1 MTWNLEYEIASLALT
16 VILFLSYRPEKY
28 LPLRRNR
35 YFYLTIACEVS
46 VIVFDIIAS
55 ITTGNYVDYPL
66 WFLYGEN
73 ILYFVLLSLEYYLF
87 FNYTISISKHSLLST
102 TFRKIVISIPF
113 LFISLLIVSTPL
125 TNALFYIDRSTGY
138 SRRWAY
144 YYLLIPY
151 LYFYMVLSVVYLSYF
166 HKEIIR
172 AQMLAVLS
180 SYALFIL
187 GAFLQ
192 ASVFPNYLL
201 IGCFSAFGLLIV
213 YLSLQNPEYY
223 LSVKASCF
231 NSKAFRD
238 LTRDYSETNHPF
250 AVFSFCLDHYP
261 ILLNAYGEETMNDIL
276 HQVTLLVNTN
286 YKECQLF
293 YIEDGCFSLMIQD
306 DTTPDELADFLEER
320 FEHAWSTS
328 IGDLRINAY
337 FSYLPKE
344 LDYHKSQNLISIIRS
359 SLIAASMRNETRYL
373 VIEAKMFDKQKKDN
387 EIHQALQK
395 AVEQNS
401 IQIYYQ
407 PIYDTHTRKIVSA
420 EALARL
426 FDDKLGSISP
436 DDFIVTAEQDGSI
449 IKLGNQIFVK
459 TLTFMHDHRFE
470 FRDIKYLEINLS
482 PVQFT
487 NLNFAEQ
494 FVDLAFE
501 HRVDLSLINLEITE
515 TATSDISILKKQM
528 KILHNMGVR
537 FSLDDYGTGFS
548 NLTLIL
554 QLPLEIIK
562 IDKSLVWAYFDGSNL
577 MLKNIVRMFQ
587 EQNYKILCEG
597 IETKE
602 MADTLT
608 EMGVDYL
615 QGFYFSRPLPES
627 EFLKYLKEFDGNNY

>member
-1 MTWNLEYEIASLALT
+1 MSWNLDYEITSLALT
-16 VILFLSYRPEKY
+16 VILFLSYRPENY

-35 YFYLTIACEVS
+35 YFHLTIACEIS

-55 ITTGNYVDYPL
+55 ITTANYVDYPL

-73 ILYFVLLSLEYYLF
+73 ILYFVLLSLEYFLF
-87 FNYTISISKHSLLST
+87 FNYTISISKHSLLNT
-102 TFRKIVISIPF
+102 RLRKIIISIPF
-113 LFISLLIVSTPL
+113 LIISLLIISTPV
-125 TNALFYIDRSTGY
+125 TNALFYVDRTTGY

-172 AQMLAVLS
+172 AQMLAVLC

-192 ASVFPNYLL
+192 ASVFPNTLL
-201 IGCFSAFGLLIV
+201 IGCFSAFGLLLV
-213 YLSLQNPEYY
+213 YMSLQNPEYY
-223 LSVKASCF
+223 QSVKSSCF

-238 LTRDYSETNHPF
+238 LTRDYAESSHPF
-250 AVFSFCLDHYP
+250 SVFSFCLDHYP
-261 ILLNAYGEETMNDIL
+261 ILLNTYGEETMNDIL
-276 HQVTLLVNTN
+276 HQVTLLIKTS
-286 YKECQLF
+286 YKETLIF
-293 YIEDGCFSLMIQD
+293 YLENGCFSLIMND
-306 DTTPDELADFLEER
+306 GVTPDEMAAFIQSR
-320 FEHAWSTS
+320 FEHTWSTS
-328 IGDLRINAY
+328 IGELRISA
-337 FSYLPKE
+337 FCSYLPKE
-344 LDYHKSQNLISIIRS
+344 LDYQKSQNLISIIRS
-359 SLIAASMRNETRYL
+359 SLISAALRNETNYQI
-373 VIEAKMFDKQKKDN
+373 IEMKMFDKQKKDN
-387 EIHQALQK
+387 EIHQALQR
-395 AVEQNS
+395 AVEQNT

-407 PIYDTHTRKIVSA
+407 PIYETKSRKIVSA

-426 FDDKLGSISP
+426 FDYKLGSISP

-449 IKLGNQIFVK
+449 IKLGNQIFEK
-459 TLTFMHDHRFE
+459 TLTFMHDHRYE
-470 FRDIKYLEINLS
+470 FRDIRYFEINLS

-487 NLNFAEQ
+487 NLNFAEY
-494 FVDLAFE
+494 FIDLAFE

-548 NLTLIL
+548 NMTLIL
-554 QLPLEIIK
+554 KLPIEIIK

-577 MLKNIVRMFQ
+577 MLRNIIKMFK

-602 MADTLT
+602 MADTLS
-608 EMGVDYL
+608 EMGVDFL
-615 QGFYFSRPLPES
+615 QGFYFSKPLPEDA
-627 EFLKYLKEFDGNNY
+627 FLNYLKEFNGDNY